1 MSYYDSS
8 TLTKRKQNKVISN
21 DFLNRLNSNNL
32 SYGPQLGISSDSIL
46 NNVKTGNMKY
56 INKCSGSFSVDVGC
70 PCAQA
75 PVSQPVECSTSY
87 TASIF
92 SNDIL
97 TGTTGG
103 NFVKLIE
110 VGSNI
115 IGTINTPRTNLQ
127 NPAPVGVPL
136 NLLEP
141 IIANSTPTS
150 LLTVSSNTSRAY
162 GIVVSYNKDGTL
174 NWVTKIDTPTSE
186 SNIGVFIS
194 DITFDN
200 TGIYVTGAVG
210 SIVTP
215 IPSGSLQLNLYNAV
229 TSDLTTNIADKT
241 LTMDNKVQNGFVVK
255 YDFNGIVLW
264 ALKIQVPSS
273 GLSPL
278 KIYAFGG
285 LVYCS
290 ANTNSITP
298 ISIYNSSDVLK
309 STLTGSRCLAIC
321 AITSSGD
328 IAWVDKITFSGT
340 SGVLNMSSLI
350 YENNVLY
357 LCFNTY
363 NQTMQVYASNLLA
376 DPTIISQI
384 YNYNIIPPLTPT
396 NGMKTIV
403 LALNTTNS
411 GIISVKNMYALKSV
425 LSTPLNDNINT
436 AVMKISGSYL
446 ILGGW
451 FRDIIISTNNLQR
464 VSAPLTTING
474 ILIVLDK
481 DNLIEYNVY
490 NPFGSESRVYDLA
503 INGDNIIACG
513 LSNGTVTFPSSYLPN
528 VNFTALGAND
538 AIIYSYNF
546 MEDNINWITNWQS
559 PTFDNALTILNSG
572 NCYYVGGYV
581 DGATEFYT
589 PNLTTRLPNT
599 EAALTYIATARSPS
613 LSIFTI

>member
-1 MSYYDSS
+1 
-8 TLTKRKQNKVISN
+8 
-21 DFLNRLNSNNL
+21 
-32 SYGPQLGISSDSIL
+32 
-46 NNVKTGNMKY
+46 MKY
-56 INKCSGSFSVDVGC
+56 INKCSGSYNVDIGC
-70 PCAQA
+70 PCTKA
-75 PVSQPVECSTSY
+75 PVSQPVECITSY

-92 SNDIL
+92 NNDIP
-97 TGTTGG
+97 TGTIGG
-103 NFVKLIE
+103 NFSKLIE

-115 IGTINTPRTNLQ
+115 IGIINTPRTNLQ
-127 NPAPVGVPL
+127 TPPPTGVPL

-141 IIANSTPTS
+141 IIANSTPTT

-162 GIVVSYNKDGTL
+162 SIVVSYNKDGTL

-200 TGIYVTGAVG
+200 TGIYVSGAVG
-210 SIVTP
+210 AIITP
-215 IPSGSLQLNLYNAV
+215 IPSGTLQLNLYNAV
-229 TSDLTTNIADKT
+229 KTNLTTNIPDKT

-255 YDFNGIVLW
+255 YNFNGSVLW
-264 ALKIQVPSS
+264 ALKIQVPST
-273 GLSPL
+273 GLSAL
-278 KIYAFGG
+278 KIYATGG

-290 ANTNSITP
+290 TNVNSNAP

-328 IAWVDKITFSGT
+328 IVWVDKITFLDT
-340 SGVLNMSSLI
+340 TLVLNISSLI

-363 NQTMQVYASNLLA
+363 NQTMNVYATNPANTLA
-376 DPTIISQI
+376 DPTTISQT
-384 YNYNIIPPLTPT
+384 YNYNIMPPLSLT

-403 LALNTTNS
+403 LALNSTND

-425 LSTPLNDNINT
+425 LSTTSNDSINT
-436 AVMKISGSYL
+436 SVMKISGSYL

-451 FRDIIISTNNLQR
+451 FRYGIISTSGNSR
-464 VSAPLTTING
+464 DATPSGTING
-474 ILIVLDK
+474 MLLMLNKGDFS
-481 DNLIEYNVY
+481 EYRFY
-490 NPFGSESRVYDLA
+490 QPFGSESRVYDLA

-513 LSNGTVTFPSSYLPN
+513 LSNGTVTFPSCNLPN
-528 VNFTALGAND
+528 INFTALGAND

-581 DGATEFYT
+581 DGNTKFYT